1 MDYSQFLFMREEL
14 SLLAVILIIFLA
26 DLFMNKEPKEG
37 EAAKGSKIGL
47 VACVLLGIH
56 TLCNLVP
63 CCGMEREVTAFGGMY
78 VHTAM
83 MTIVKSILNVGT
95 LVVFL
100 MANGWLGR
108 EENRVKQGEF
118 YLITLFTVLGMY
130 FMISSGHFLMFFI
143 GLELASVPLAA
154 LVAFDKWR
162 YESAEAGA
170 KFILLA
176 LFSSALLLYGV
187 SLIYGITGTLY
198 FTELGAMLIGLNENL
213 LLAVLGLTLFI
224 AGMGFKISLVPFH
237 LWTADTYEGAPTVVT
252 GYLSVVSK
260 GSAAFV
266 LMTVLMKVFAD
277 TTLASQWNI
286 GLFWLIVASITI
298 ANIFAI
304 QQKNLKRFMAF
315 SAISQAG
322 YLVLAVMG
330 GTAQGMTALVYYLL
344 VYMVADLGVFAI
356 LNVVEQHSGRIR
368 MDDYDGL
375 YETNPKLAFLMTLCL
390 FSLAGIPPFA
400 GMFSKFFVFMAAFNA
415 GYQWLVLIALV
426 NTVISLYYYLLI
438 VKAMY
443 INKSENPVP
452 AFKSDGYTK
461 VALVICIAGVVLAGI
476 IGVGY
481 NYIDTFAYGME

>member
-1 MDYSQFLFMREEL
+1 MDYSQFLYMREEL
-14 SLLAVILIIFLA
+14 SLLAVILIIFFA
-26 DLFMNKEPKEG
+26 DLFMSREPKEG
-37 EAAKGSKIGL
+37 EPAAGSRIGL
-47 VACVLLGIH
+47 VACILLGIH
-56 TLCNLVP
+56 TVANLLP
-63 CCGMEREVTAFGGMY
+63 WYGLEMEQTAFGGMY

-100 MANGWLGR
+100 MANGWLQR

-154 LVAFDKWR
+154 LVSYDKWR

-187 SLIYGITGTLY
+187 SLIYGATGTLY
-198 FTELGAMLIGLNENL
+198 FTEIGAL
-213 LLAVLGLTLFI
+213 LSGNTLLSVLGLTLFI

-237 LWTADTYEGAPTVVT
+237 LWTADTYEGAPTIVT

-266 LMTVLMKVFAD
+266 LMTVLMKAFAD
-277 TTLASQWNI
+277 TTLAEEWNV

-344 VYMVADLGVFAI
+344 IYMVADLGVFAI
-356 LNVVEQHSGRIR
+356 LNVIEQKSGKIC
-368 MDDYDGL
+368 MDDYNGL
-375 YETNPKLAFLMTLCL
+375 YETNPKLSFLMTLCL

-443 INKSENPVP
+443 INKSNSPVP
-452 AFKSDGYTK
+452 AFRSDNYTRI
-461 VALVICIAGVVLAGI
+461 ALFICMAGVVLMGI
-476 IGVGY
+476 LGVCY
-481 NYIDTFAYGME
+481 NYIDTLAYGME